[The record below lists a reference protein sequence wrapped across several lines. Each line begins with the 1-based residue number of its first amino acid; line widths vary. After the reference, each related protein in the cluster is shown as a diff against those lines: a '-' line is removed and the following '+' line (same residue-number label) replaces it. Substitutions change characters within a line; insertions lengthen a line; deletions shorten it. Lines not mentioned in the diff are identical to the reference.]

1 MSEIRVTSVLG
12 ENGSDPVGLSTGFTV
27 GPTSGTTA
35 TITHE
40 GQASF
45 TGIVTAT
52 TFVPTVGQLSHR
64 NIIINGAMNVSQR
77 ATSFATV
84 ASGTYTLDRMRYH
97 ENIDSGVVTITQ
109 ESVTDL
115 PSFAKA
121 IKINCTTA
129 ETGVPAKAG
138 SKFVAL
144 SHFLEGQD
152 LQQLAYGTSSA
163 KQITLSFYVKSN
175 ITGTFCVSIYKPDQ
189 TARNV
194 SLGYT
199 INSANTW
206 ERKTL
211 TFPADT
217 GGGGIDNDNGS
228 GLQFYFVLARQ
239 QGYQGTAS
247 TTWGNN
253 TDARFANLC
262 TATIF
267 ENTNDHIMFTGVQLE
282 VGPVATPFEHRS
294 YGDELSR
301 CQRYYQRQAGSSDA
315 YIQPGKGQGT
325 TAIDA
330 GYALAVPLRAEP
342 TVACASNRVF
352 KHNGFSNSTTAPSV
366 IHWSATNSPYSS
378 VIALRFSGHSSITS
392 NYVCAWC
399 PTFGSVLTLDAEL

>member
-1 MSEIRVTSVLG
+1 MSEIKVNSIKGVAASSAAITVNNTDG
-12 ENGSDPVGLSTGFTV
+12 TCTANITNNLSNKN
-27 GPTSGTTA
+27 
-35 TITHE
+35 
-40 GQASF
+40 
-45 TGIVTAT
+45 
-52 TFVPTVGQLSHR
+52 L
-64 NIIINGAMNVSQR
+64 IINGAMQVAQR
-77 ATSFATV
+77 GTSFTTV
-84 ASGTYTLDRMRYH
+84 ATDTYTLDRMRYH

-109 ESVTDL
+109 ESITDL
-115 PSFAKA
+115 PSFTKA

-144 SHFLEGQD
+144 THFIEAQD
-152 LQQLAYGTSSA
+152 CQQLAYGTSSA

-199 INSANTW
+199 ISSANTW
-206 ERKTL
+206 EKKTL

-228 GLQFYFVLARQ
+228 GLEFYFVLARQ

-267 ENTNDHIMFTGVQLE
+267 ENTNDHIMFTGLQLE
-282 VGPVATPFEHRS
+282 VGSVATDFEHRS
-294 YGDELSR
+294 FGAELYL
-301 CQRYYQRQAGSSDA
+301 CQRYFETITFQHYGFHGYANSGSSFDCPVFWTVEKRVA
-315 YIQPGKGQGT
+315 
-325 TAIDA
+325 
-330 GYALAVPLRAEP
+330 P
-342 TVACASNRVF
+342 TVTLPTTGTSDGQMNMA
-352 KHNGFSNSTTAPSV
+352 NSTGY
-366 IHWSATNSPYSS
+366 NSTGGSFDA
-378 VIALRFSGHSSITS
+378 VASITKNRCRVGGS
-392 NYVCAWC
+392 GWTAGGGLGLADGNSI
-399 PTFGSVLTLDAEL
+399 TLFGGGNGCTIKIDAEL

>member
-1 MSEIRVTSVLG
+1 MSEIKVNSIKGVAASSAAITVNNTDG
-12 ENGSDPVGLSTGFTV
+12 TCTANITNNLSNKN
-27 GPTSGTTA
+27 
-35 TITHE
+35 
-40 GQASF
+40 
-45 TGIVTAT
+45 
-52 TFVPTVGQLSHR
+52 L
-64 NIIINGAMNVSQR
+64 IINGAMQVAQR
-77 ATSFATV
+77 GTSFTTV
-84 ASGTYTLDRMRYH
+84 ATDTYTLDRMRYH

-109 ESVTDL
+109 ESITDL
-115 PSFAKA
+115 PSFTKA

-144 SHFLEGQD
+144 THFIEAQD
-152 LQQLAYGTSSA
+152 CQQLAYGTSSA

-199 INSANTW
+199 ISSANTW
-206 ERKTL
+206 EKKTL

-228 GLQFYFVLARQ
+228 GLEFYFVLARQ

-267 ENTNDHIMFTGVQLE
+267 ENTNDHIMFTGLQLE
-282 VGPVATPFEHRS
+282 VGRVATDFEHRS
-294 YGDELSR
+294 FGAELYL
-301 CQRYYQRQAGSSDA
+301 CQRYFETITFQHYGFHGYANSGSSFDCPVFWTVEKRVA
-315 YIQPGKGQGT
+315 
-325 TAIDA
+325 
-330 GYALAVPLRAEP
+330 P
-342 TVACASNRVF
+342 TVTLPTTGTSDGQMNMA
-352 KHNGFSNSTTAPSV
+352 NSTGY
-366 IHWSATNSPYSS
+366 NSTGGSFDA
-378 VIALRFSGHSSITS
+378 VASITKNRCRVGGS
-392 NYVCAWC
+392 GWTAGGGLGLADGNSI
-399 PTFGSVLTLDAEL
+399 TLFGGGNGCTIKIDAEL

>member
-1 MSEIRVTSVLG
+1 MSEIKVNSIKG
-12 ENGSDPVGLSTGFTV
+12 VGASSAAITVNNTDGTCTANITNNLSNKN
-27 GPTSGTTA
+27 
-35 TITHE
+35 
-40 GQASF
+40 
-45 TGIVTAT
+45 
-52 TFVPTVGQLSHR
+52 L
-64 NIIINGAMNVSQR
+64 IINGAMQVAQR
-77 ATSFATV
+77 GTSFTTV
-84 ASGTYTLDRMRYH
+84 ATDTYTLDRMRYH

-109 ESVTDL
+109 ESITDL
-115 PSFAKA
+115 PSFTKA

-144 SHFLEGQD
+144 THFIEAQD
-152 LQQLAYGTSSA
+152 CQQLAYGTSSA

-199 INSANTW
+199 ISSANTW
-206 ERKTL
+206 EKKTL

-228 GLQFYFVLARQ
+228 GLEFYFVLARQ

-267 ENTNDHIMFTGVQLE
+267 ENTNDHIMFTGLQLE
-282 VGPVATPFEHRS
+282 VGSVATDFEHRS
-294 YGDELSR
+294 FGAELYL
-301 CQRYYQRQAGSSDA
+301 CQRYFETITFQHYGFHGYANSGSSFDCPVFWTVEKRVA
-315 YIQPGKGQGT
+315 
-325 TAIDA
+325 
-330 GYALAVPLRAEP
+330 P
-342 TVACASNRVF
+342 TVTLPTTGTSDGQMNMA
-352 KHNGFSNSTTAPSV
+352 NSTGY
-366 IHWSATNSPYSS
+366 NSTGGSFDA
-378 VIALRFSGHSSITS
+378 VASITKNRCRVGGS
-392 NYVCAWC
+392 GWTAGGGLGLADGNSI
-399 PTFGSVLTLDAEL
+399 TLFGGGNGCTIKIDAEL

>member
-1 MSEIRVTSVLG
+1 MSEIKVNSIKG
-12 ENGSDPVGLSTGFTV
+12 VGASTAAITVNNTDGTCTANITNNLSNKN
-27 GPTSGTTA
+27 
-35 TITHE
+35 
-40 GQASF
+40 
-45 TGIVTAT
+45 
-52 TFVPTVGQLSHR
+52 L
-64 NIIINGAMNVSQR
+64 IINGAMQVAQR
-77 ATSFATV
+77 GTSFTTV
-84 ASGTYTLDRMRYH
+84 ATDTYTLDRMRYH

-109 ESVTDL
+109 ESITDL
-115 PSFAKA
+115 PSFTKA

-144 SHFLEGQD
+144 THFIEAQD
-152 LQQLAYGTSSA
+152 CQQLAYGTSSA

-199 INSANTW
+199 ISSANTW
-206 ERKTL
+206 EKKTL

-228 GLQFYFVLARQ
+228 GLEFYFVLARQ

-267 ENTNDHIMFTGVQLE
+267 ENTNDHIMFTGLQLE
-282 VGPVATPFEHRS
+282 VGSVATDFEHRS
-294 YGDELSR
+294 FGAELYL
-301 CQRYYQRQAGSSDA
+301 CQRYFETITFQHYGFHGYANSGSSFDCPVFWTVEKRVA
-315 YIQPGKGQGT
+315 
-325 TAIDA
+325 
-330 GYALAVPLRAEP
+330 P
-342 TVACASNRVF
+342 TVTLPTTGTSDGQINMA
-352 KHNGFSNSTTAPSV
+352 NSTGY
-366 IHWSATNSPYSS
+366 NSTGGSFDA
-378 VIALRFSGHSSITS
+378 VASITKNRCRVGGS
-392 NYVCAWC
+392 GWTAGGGLGLADGNSI
-399 PTFGSVLTLDAEL
+399 TLFGGGNGCTIKIDAEL

>member
-1 MSEIRVTSVLG
+1 MSEIKVNSIKGVAASTAAITVNNTDG
-12 ENGSDPVGLSTGFTV
+12 TCTANITNNLSNKN
-27 GPTSGTTA
+27 
-35 TITHE
+35 
-40 GQASF
+40 
-45 TGIVTAT
+45 
-52 TFVPTVGQLSHR
+52 L
-64 NIIINGAMNVSQR
+64 IINGAMQVAQR
-77 ATSFATV
+77 GTSFTTV
-84 ASGTYTLDRMRYH
+84 ATDTYTLDRMRYH

-109 ESVTDL
+109 ESITDL
-115 PSFAKA
+115 PSFTKA

-144 SHFLEGQD
+144 THFIEAQD
-152 LQQLAYGTSSA
+152 CQQLAYGTSSA

-199 INSANTW
+199 ISSANTW
-206 ERKTL
+206 EKKTL

-228 GLQFYFVLARQ
+228 GLEFYFVLARQ

-267 ENTNDHIMFTGVQLE
+267 ENTNDHIMFTGLQLE
-282 VGPVATPFEHRS
+282 VGSVATDFEHRS
-294 YGDELSR
+294 FGAELYL
-301 CQRYYQRQAGSSDA
+301 CQRYFETITFQHYGFHGYANSGSSFDCPVFWTVEKRVA
-315 YIQPGKGQGT
+315 
-325 TAIDA
+325 
-330 GYALAVPLRAEP
+330 P
-342 TVACASNRVF
+342 TVTLPTTGTSDGQMNMA
-352 KHNGFSNSTTAPSV
+352 NSTGY
-366 IHWSATNSPYSS
+366 NSTGGSFDA
-378 VIALRFSGHSSITS
+378 VASITKNRCRVGGS
-392 NYVCAWC
+392 GWTAGGGLGLADGNSI
-399 PTFGSVLTLDAEL
+399 TLFGGGNGCTIKIDAEL

>member
-1 MSEIRVTSVLG
+1 MSEIKVNSIKG
-12 ENGSDPVGLSTGFTV
+12 VGASTAAITVNNTDGTCTANITNNLSNKN
-27 GPTSGTTA
+27 
-35 TITHE
+35 
-40 GQASF
+40 
-45 TGIVTAT
+45 
-52 TFVPTVGQLSHR
+52 L
-64 NIIINGAMNVSQR
+64 IINGAMQVAQR
-77 ATSFATV
+77 GTSFTTV
-84 ASGTYTLDRMRYH
+84 ATDTYTLDRMRYH

-109 ESVTDL
+109 ESITDL
-115 PSFAKA
+115 PSFTKA

-144 SHFLEGQD
+144 THFIEAQD
-152 LQQLAYGTSSA
+152 CQQLAYGTSSA

-199 INSANTW
+199 ISSANTW
-206 ERKTL
+206 EKKTL

-228 GLQFYFVLARQ
+228 GLEFYFVLARQ

-267 ENTNDHIMFTGVQLE
+267 ENTNDHIMFTGLQLE
-282 VGPVATPFEHRS
+282 VGSVATDFEHRS
-294 YGDELSR
+294 FGAELYL
-301 CQRYYQRQAGSSDA
+301 CQRYFETITFQHYGFHGYANSGSSFDCPVFWTVEKRVA
-315 YIQPGKGQGT
+315 
-325 TAIDA
+325 
-330 GYALAVPLRAEP
+330 P
-342 TVACASNRVF
+342 TVTLPTTGTSDGQMNMA
-352 KHNGFSNSTTAPSV
+352 NSTGY
-366 IHWSATNSPYSS
+366 NSTGGSFDA
-378 VIALRFSGHSSITS
+378 VASITKNRCRVGGS
-392 NYVCAWC
+392 GWTAGGGLGLADGNSI
-399 PTFGSVLTLDAEL
+399 TLFGGGNGCTIKIDAEL

>member
-1 MSEIRVTSVLG
+1 MSEIKVNSIKGVAASSAAITVNNTDG
-12 ENGSDPVGLSTGFTV
+12 TCTDNITNNLSNKN
-27 GPTSGTTA
+27 
-35 TITHE
+35 
-40 GQASF
+40 
-45 TGIVTAT
+45 
-52 TFVPTVGQLSHR
+52 L
-64 NIIINGAMNVSQR
+64 IINGAMQVAQR
-77 ATSFATV
+77 GTSFTTV
-84 ASGTYTLDRMRYH
+84 ATDTYTLDRMRYH

-109 ESVTDL
+109 ESITDL
-115 PSFAKA
+115 PSFTKA

-144 SHFLEGQD
+144 THFIEAQD
-152 LQQLAYGTSSA
+152 CQQLAYGTSSA

-199 INSANTW
+199 ISSANTW
-206 ERKTL
+206 EKKTL

-228 GLQFYFVLARQ
+228 GLEFYFVLARQ

-267 ENTNDHIMFTGVQLE
+267 ENTNDHIMFTGLQLE
-282 VGPVATPFEHRS
+282 VGSVATDFEHRS
-294 YGDELSR
+294 FGAELYL
-301 CQRYYQRQAGSSDA
+301 CQRYFETITFQHYGFHGYANSGSSFDCPVFWTVEKRVA
-315 YIQPGKGQGT
+315 
-325 TAIDA
+325 
-330 GYALAVPLRAEP
+330 P
-342 TVACASNRVF
+342 TVTLPTTGTSDGQMNMA
-352 KHNGFSNSTTAPSV
+352 NSTGY
-366 IHWSATNSPYSS
+366 NSTGGSFDA
-378 VIALRFSGHSSITS
+378 VASITKNRCRVGGS
-392 NYVCAWC
+392 GWTAGGGLGLADGNSI
-399 PTFGSVLTLDAEL
+399 TLFGGGNGCTIKIDAEL

>member
-1 MSEIRVTSVLG
+1 MSEIKVNSIKGVAASSAAITVNNTDG
-12 ENGSDPVGLSTGFTV
+12 TCTANITNNLSNKN
-27 GPTSGTTA
+27 
-35 TITHE
+35 
-40 GQASF
+40 
-45 TGIVTAT
+45 
-52 TFVPTVGQLSHR
+52 L
-64 NIIINGAMNVSQR
+64 IINGAMQVAQR
-77 ATSFATV
+77 GTSFTTV
-84 ASGTYTLDRMRYH
+84 ATDTYTLDRMRYH

-109 ESVTDL
+109 ESITDL
-115 PSFAKA
+115 PSFTKA

-144 SHFLEGQD
+144 THFIEAQD
-152 LQQLAYGTSSA
+152 CQQLAYGTSSA

-199 INSANTW
+199 ISSANTW
-206 ERKTL
+206 EKKTL

-267 ENTNDHIMFTGVQLE
+267 ENTNDHIMFTGLQLE
-282 VGPVATPFEHRS
+282 VGSVATDFEHRS
-294 YGDELSR
+294 FGAELYL
-301 CQRYYQRQAGSSDA
+301 CQRYFETITFQHYGFHGYANSGSSFDCPVFWTVEKRVA
-315 YIQPGKGQGT
+315 
-325 TAIDA
+325 
-330 GYALAVPLRAEP
+330 P
-342 TVACASNRVF
+342 TVTLPTTGTSDGQMNMA
-352 KHNGFSNSTTAPSV
+352 NSTGY
-366 IHWSATNSPYSS
+366 NSTGGSFDA
-378 VIALRFSGHSSITS
+378 VASITKNRCRVGGS
-392 NYVCAWC
+392 GWTAGGGLGLADGNSI
-399 PTFGSVLTLDAEL
+399 TLFGGGNGCTIKIDAEL